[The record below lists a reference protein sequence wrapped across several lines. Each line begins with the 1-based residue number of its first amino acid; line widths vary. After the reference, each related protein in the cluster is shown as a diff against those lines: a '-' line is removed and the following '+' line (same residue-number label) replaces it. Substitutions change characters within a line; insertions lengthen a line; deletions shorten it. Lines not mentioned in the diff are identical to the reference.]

1 MRDQT
6 DPLTDQ
12 VALMGRL
19 IRRLFTFR
27 PLHPF
32 SPFEKTINLLLA
44 SKFKPARPRDSKHY
58 CPLCLVC
65 I

>member
-1 MRDQT
+1 MRDPT

-19 IRRLFTFR
+19 IRGLFTFR
-27 PLHPF
+27 PLHPS
-32 SPFEKTINLLLA
+32 SPAFEKTINLLLA
-44 SKFKPARPRDSKHY
+44 SKFKPARRDSKHY